1 MHKFGNAAIYMKG
14 RVRNQEVYHFSMPW
28 NSVMDM
34 MMMEFHSHGITIQ
47 EIENVLHRLPI
58 HHRIIPAIKS
68 AHALG
73 CDLRI
78 VNDANMFYV
87 ETILKHL
94 GIIEC
99 FTEIN
104 TNPGY
109 VNQQGR
115 VRISPYHNIQQ

>member
-1 MHKFGNAAIYMKG
+1 L
-14 RVRNQEVYHFSMPW
+14 
-28 NSVMDM
+28 
-34 MMMEFHSHGITIQ
+34 ITIQ
-47 EIENVLHRLPI
+47 EIENVLHRIPI

-78 VNDANMFYV
+78 VSDANMFYV

-109 VNQQGR
+109 INQQGR
-115 VRISPYHNIQQ
+115 VRILPYHDFNKKITSLC